1 MSEGVLARIL
11 ALFCAVATLVG
22 GVCAQEAH
30 VQETRPSFFPDRARY
45 AVERLD
51 QQFGL
56 DAVTVT
62 TMVQDKQGFLWIG
75 TQTGLYRYDGARA
88 QKMDEV
94 ESVIGHYVVDSLIA
108 PDGTAWFAGNRGIA
122 HYRDGQF
129 ERLAIPPTVA
139 PLSTGNQIFAID
151 GRGIVYVLLFN
162 KGILRIDPRN
172 PSQNMVIGE
181 GEDI

>member
-1 MSEGVLARIL
+1 VSEGILARIL
-11 ALFCAVATLVG
+11 ALFCAAATLA
-22 GVCAQEAH
+22 GVVRAQETH
-30 VQETRPSFFPDRARY
+30 LPQTHLSFPDHARY

-62 TMVQDKQGFLWIG
+62 TMAQDRQGFLWIG

-94 ESVIGHYVVDSLIA
+94 ESIIGHYVVDSLIA

-122 HYRDGQF
+122 HYREGQF
-129 ERLAIPPTVA
+129 ERLVIPPTVA

-151 GRGIVYVLLFN
+151 ARGMVYVLLFN
-162 KGILRIDPRN
+162 KGILRRIK
-172 PSQNMVIGE
+172 
-181 GEDI
+181 